1 MSTTSLVQ
9 VRMDSELKRE
19 ADKMFKSMGLTM
31 STAFNLLCRQTI
43 IQKGLPFSIV
53 ADADRVAER
62 ETAYIVNNCP
72 GIEEEAKQ
80 ALKVDNPDFVDE
92 ALVIR

>member
-43 IQKGLPFSIV
+43 IQKGLPFNIV
-53 ADADRVAER
+53 ADINTVAEK
-62 ETAYIVNNCP
+62 ETAYIIRNCP

-80 ALKVDNPDFVDE
+80 ALEVDNPDFVDE
-92 ALVIR
+92 SQVVW

>member
-9 VRMDSELKRE
+9 VRIDSELKKE

-31 STAFNLLCRQTI
+31 STAVNLLCKQTL

-53 ADADRVAER
+53 ADTGAEK
-62 ETAYIVNNCP
+62 ETAYIIKNCP
-72 GIEEEAKQ
+72 DITTEAKQ
-80 ALKVDNPDFVDE
+80 ALDIDNPDFVDE
-92 ALVIR
+92 DKVVW